1 MELDDPLIQ
10 SVLIYMN
17 RHPGGIDLEEFV
29 GSDQVD
35 EVMECLVRN
44 GLVKRVRIGFGGS
57 LPQVYQIAKPN
68 LLNSASASD
77 LIGYLSSIA
86 SYLSASFPPP
96 GPNPRFTWHIWVYS
110 A

>member
-35 EVMECLVRN
+35 EVMERLVRN
-44 GLVKRVRIGFGGS
+44 GLVKRV
-57 LPQVYQIAKPN
+57 
-68 LLNSASASD
+68 
-77 LIGYLSSIA
+77 
-86 SYLSASFPPP
+86 
-96 GPNPRFTWHIWVYS
+96 
-110 A
+110 

>member
-17 RHPGGIDLEEFV
+17 RRPGGIDLEEFV

-44 GLVKRVRIGFGGS
+44 GLVKRV
-57 LPQVYQIAKPN
+57 
-68 LLNSASASD
+68 
-77 LIGYLSSIA
+77 
-86 SYLSASFPPP
+86 
-96 GPNPRFTWHIWVYS
+96 
-110 A
+110 